1 MMNRICI
8 FLITLGLVTS
18 VSAPL
23 FSQLELPRKSPR
35 AKTANTIGYTE
46 IEIVYSSPAV
56 NGRAV
61 WGEMVPYDQVW
72 RAGANE
78 ATTISVS
85 TDLTIEGGVLP
96 QGKYSFFLIA
106 TEGETWTAIFNKVP
120 DQWGAYQYD
129 ESQDALRIPVEVK
142 TLANPEERLSFSV
155 VEQDRDLG
163 YIRFAW
169 EKKVIYL
176 RFQTD
181 LLAMVQHKIEDATAK
196 SPAEDHWK
204 IYAQAADYLTD
215 SDRYTDWALSFAN
228 QSTELFSHSS
238 NWWTKARLE
247 AKKGDYKAAVES
259 ANKAAEVGQSNSDDQ
274 FYSGSKD
281 RIDKMVSEWKTKL

>member
-1 MMNRICI
+1 MNRIRI
-8 FLITLGLVTS
+8 LLMTVGLVAAII
-18 VSAPL
+18 APS
-23 FSQLELPRKSPR
+23 FAQLELPRKSPK

-56 NGRAV
+56 NGRTI
-61 WGEMVPYDQVW
+61 WGEMVPFDQVW

-78 ATTISVS
+78 ATTLSVS
-85 TDLTIEGGVLP
+85 TDLTIEGAVLP
-96 QGKYSFFLIA
+96 KGKYSFFLIA
-106 TEGETWTAIFNKVP
+106 QEGETWTAVFNKVA

-129 ESQDALRIPVEVK
+129 ETQDALRIPVEVK
-142 TLANPEERLSFSV
+142 TLANPEERLSFSI

-169 EKKVIYL
+169 EKKVLYL

-181 LLAMVQHKIEDATAK
+181 LLAMVQLKIEEATAK

-204 IYAQAADYLTD
+204 VYAQAADYLAD
-215 SDRYTDWALSFAN
+215 SDRYTEWALSFAN

-259 ANKAAEVGQSNSDDQ
+259 AGKAAEIGQANSEDQ
-274 FYSGSKD
+274 FYSASKD
-281 RIDKMVSEWKTKL
+281 RMDKMVSEWKAKL